1 MHECEY
7 LSLSRPEHCRPEL
20 PKCQGGLHI
29 FINLAE
35 LLLGPGWAGWWRID
49 NNYLTAGTAPLHR
62 RFCFRPLRQPKQHSL
77 FLNPRQFCHG
87 TLNSTT
93 HLFLRHQQM
102 ADSYFYCRIAI
113 GWVTDKMLRR
123 YIATFSHWK
132 QLSLC
137 ADYSGML
144 IGIKHLI
151 IRPKRER
158 PDTLNINHI

>member
-1 MHECEY
+1 M
-7 LSLSRPEHCRPEL
+7 
-20 PKCQGGLHI
+20 
-29 FINLAE
+29 
-35 LLLGPGWAGWWRID
+35 
-49 NNYLTAGTAPLHR
+49 
-62 RFCFRPLRQPKQHSL
+62 QPKQHSL

-102 ADSYFYCRIAI
+102 ADSYFYSRIAC